1 MNPPNNELPA
11 GSRGSFR
18 ESALKSIVEK
28 YWVAYYIVYVGSVV
42 FLLWR
47 HWEALRWDNESYIL
61 LLAAIFGMSAG
72 IASVTAIIVEVTGKM
87 VLLIPD
93 AIRKI
98 KQEGRQEGRQEGQQE
113 AHRQWLT
120 WNERRLTAERD
131 GHPFTEPPP
140 IALPSKSGK

>member
-11 GSRGSFR
+11 GSRGSLR
-18 ESALKSIVEK
+18 ERALKSIVEK
-28 YWVAYYIVYVGSVV
+28 YWVAYYIVYVGSVA
-42 FLLWR
+42 FLLGR

-98 KQEGRQEGRQEGQQE
+98 KQEGRQEGQQE
-113 AHRQWLT
+113 AHRQWLA

-131 GHPFTEPPP
+131 GQPFTEPPP
-140 IALPSKSGK
+140 IALLNKSGK